1 MIEVCEASP
10 LDVRGVVEL
19 YREAGYGAP
28 VEPGATLIVAKAGRR
43 VVGVVRLCSEEQVTV
58 LRGMQVKQGFQRQGI
73 GARLLAACRPH
84 LDRQQAFC
92 LPYTH
97 LLDFYSAAGFEVVSS
112 AELPVF
118 LAQRLA
124 SYLAE
129 GQQVLAMR
137 RPLP

>member
-1 MIEVCEASP
+1 MIEICEASP
-10 LDVRGVVEL
+10 LDVAGVVEL

-28 VEPGATLIVAKAGRR
+28 VQPGDALIVAKAAGR

-58 LRGMQVKQGFQRQGI
+58 LRGMQVNQDFQRQGI
-73 GARLLAACRPH
+73 GSRMLAACRPY

-92 LPYTH
+92 LPYSH
-97 LLDFYSAAGFEVVSS
+97 LVDFYSAARFEVVQS
-112 AELPVF
+112 AELPDF
-118 LAQRLA
+118 LAHRLA

-137 RPLP
+137 RQLS